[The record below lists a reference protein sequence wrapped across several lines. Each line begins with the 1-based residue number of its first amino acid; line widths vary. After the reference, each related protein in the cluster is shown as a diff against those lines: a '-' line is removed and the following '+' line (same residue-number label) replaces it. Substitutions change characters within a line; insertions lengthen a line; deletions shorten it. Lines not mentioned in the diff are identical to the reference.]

1 MNRRIFWFVL
11 LDLLFVLVGF
21 WISAAL
27 KHSSFSGYFFN
38 YQEGLILFGIIWIF
52 LSLLFNKYEF
62 KKEFITSNTKQ
73 ILLSNLSI
81 FAVSSILIYLL
92 REDKYSRFI
101 VIGTI
106 CFTTII
112 EIAFFNFWVIL
123 KRTNVLSDDFLNPPP
138 KKIKK
143 KEREKPHQIS
153 EPIIV
158 DDKRKKSIQREIF
171 QELGKTAY
179 CYFEKAVNL
188 FSETTLILSTT
199 TRFNILNQR
208 DHFYTAIINL
218 KRVNDIRR
226 INKFFEAVNEK
237 LPKGGVFV
245 CFAETTELRK
255 KRILSK
261 YPPILNSIYYTLD
274 YFLKRVFPKFPI
286 TKNIYFTLTRGENR
300 VISKAELLGRLYSCG
315 FEVVEEEYVDN
326 LFYVVAHKIKRP
338 AFDLEPTYGP
348 IIKLKRIGRG
358 GKIIKVYKLRTM
370 HPYAEYLQSYIFDKH
385 NLQEGGKFKNDFRVS
400 TLGRFMRR
408 FWIDELPMLINFFRG
423 DLKIVG
429 VRPLSQHYFNLYS
442 KELQEKRIKTKPGLI
457 PPFYV
462 DNPKTLEEIMA
473 SEMKYLE
480 AYEKHPILTDIK
492 YFFNAFYN
500 ILFKRLRSK

>member
-1 MNRRIFWFVL
+1 MIE
-11 LDLLFVLVGF
+11 
-21 WISAAL
+21 II
-27 KHSSFSGYFFN
+27 FFN
-38 YQEGLILFGIIWIF
+38 L
-52 LSLLFNKYEF
+52 
-62 KKEFITSNTKQ
+62 
-73 ILLSNLSI
+73 
-81 FAVSSILIYLL
+81 
-92 REDKYSRFI
+92 
-101 VIGTI
+101 
-106 CFTTII
+106 
-112 EIAFFNFWVIL
+112 WVIL
-123 KRTNVLSDDFLNPPP
+123 KKTNVLSDDFLIPQ
-138 KKIKK
+138 KKKGKK
-143 KEREKPHQIS
+143 KERSYQIS

-158 DDKRKKSIQREIF
+158 DEKRKQSIRREILH
-171 QELGKTAY
+171 ELGKTSY
-179 CYFEKAVNL
+179 CYFEKVVNL
-188 FSETTLILSTT
+188 FSETTLIFSTT
-199 TRFNILNQR
+199 TRFNISNQR
-208 DHFYTAIINL
+208 DDFYNAIINL

-237 LPKGGVFV
+237 LPKGGIFV

-261 YPPILNSIYYTLD
+261 YPPVINNIYYILD
-274 YFLKRVFPKFPI
+274 YLLKRVFPKFPI

-326 LFYVVAHKIKRP
+326 NFYVVAHKIKHP

-348 IIKLKRIGRG
+348 LIKLKRIGLG

-370 HPYAEYLQSYIFDKH
+370 HPYAEYLQSYIFDKY

-408 FWIDELPMLINFFRG
+408 FWIDELPMLVNLFRG

-473 SEMKYLE
+473 SEMKYLD
-480 AYEKHPILTDIK
+480 AYEKHPYRTDIK
-492 YFFNAFYN
+492 YFFKAIYN
-500 ILFKRLRSK
+500 IIFKRFRSN

>member
-1 MNRRIFWFVL
+1 L
-11 LDLLFVLVGF
+11 
-21 WISAAL
+21 
-27 KHSSFSGYFFN
+27 
-38 YQEGLILFGIIWIF
+38 

-62 KKEFITSNTKQ
+62 QKENITSNTKQ
-73 ILLSNLSI
+73 VLISNISIL
-81 FAVSSILIYLL
+81 AVTTILIYFL
-92 REDKYSRFI
+92 RTDNYSRFI
-101 VIGTI
+101 VLGTI
-106 CFTTII
+106 SFTTII
-112 EIAFFNFWVIL
+112 EVIFFSSWVIL
-123 KRTNVLSDDFLNPPP
+123 KKTNVLSDDFLVSPR
-138 KKIKK
+138 KEHKK
-143 KEREKPHQIS
+143 KVGEKS
-153 EPIIV
+153 YKTFEPIIV
-158 DDKRKKSIQREIF
+158 DQKRKQSIRREIF
-171 QELGKTAY
+171 HELGKTAY

-188 FSETTLILSTT
+188 FSESTLILSTT
-199 TRFNILNQR
+199 TRFNISNQR
-208 DHFYTAIINL
+208 DDFYNAVINL

-255 KRILSK
+255 QRILSK

-274 YFLKRVFPKFPI
+274 YLLKRVFPKFPF
-286 TKNIYFTLTRGENR
+286 TKNIYFMLTRGENR

-315 FEVVEEEYVDN
+315 FEVVEEQYVDN
-326 LFYVVAHKIKRP
+326 YFYVVAHKIKRP

-348 IIKLKRIGRG
+348 LIKLKRIGRD

-408 FWIDELPMLINFFRG
+408 FWIDELPMLVNLFRG

-429 VRPLSQHYFNLYS
+429 VRPLSQHYFNLYT
-442 KELQEKRIKTKPGLI
+442 KDLQEKRIKTKPGLI

-473 SEMKYLE
+473 SEMKYLD
-480 AYEKHPILTDIK
+480 AYEKHPYRTDIK
-492 YFFNAFYN
+492 YFFRAIYN
-500 ILFKRLRSK
+500 ILFKRFRSN